1 MICLLLIYTSE
12 KTGWIEKI
20 NKDRWHNRKVAKF
33 GGVAIFSGTII
44 PILLY
49 SKTTEFSLILLV
61 LGSIAFLLGLYDD
74 IFGLFPSLK
83 MLIFIIFAILC
94 FNFDITLLNAYPIYI
109 SMPIT
114 ILWIVGIINALNIID
129 NMDGL
134 SSGIASIILISFTYI
149 SFMQNN
155 AMIFLIST
163 SLLGACL
170 GFLIF
175 NFNPAKIFMGDSGS
189 LFIGLLLSVISLK
202 VVGNETNV
210 FATLLVPTLLLV
222 IPIFDTTLVTINRML
237 NKTPVSKGGVDH
249 TSHRLV
255 SLGISEKNVVL
266 LLYFISISFCFIA
279 VYFSNHGI
287 RTWVLIS
294 VLTLLG
300 LGITGLF
307 LSYYSN
313 NEPRLLTPNSKLNY
327 LSRTIVQYKKQIL
340 EVLFDA
346 LIIIFSFSFSHYL
359 RYENNI
365 PDDIWKTHDN
375 VIGWM
380 VAIKISIFYFF

>member
-1 MICLLLIYTSE
+1 MISFDNLIFFVISFFISSIICLILIHTSE

-20 NKDRWHNRKVAKF
+20 KKDRWHNRKVAKF
-33 GGVAIFSGTII
+33 GGIAIYSGTII
-44 PILLY
+44 PVLLF
-49 SKTTEFSLILLV
+49 SKTTELSLIILV

-94 FNFDITLLNAYPIYI
+94 FNFDIILFDSYPIYFSLPI
-109 SMPIT
+109 S

-134 SSGIASIILISFTYI
+134 SSGIASIVLISFTYI

-189 LFIGLLLSVISLK
+189 LFIGLLLSIISLK
-202 VVGNETNV
+202 INGNETNV

-222 IPIFDTTLVTINRML
+222 FPIFDTTLVTVNRIL

-266 LLYFISISFCFIA
+266 MLYIISISFCFIA
-279 VYFSNHGI
+279 V
-287 RTWVLIS
+287 
-294 VLTLLG
+294 
-300 LGITGLF
+300 F
-307 LSYYSN
+307 L
-313 NEPRLLTPNSKLNY
+313 
-327 LSRTIVQYKKQIL
+327 
-340 EVLFDA
+340 
-346 LIIIFSFSFSHYL
+346 
-359 RYENNI
+359 
-365 PDDIWKTHDN
+365 
-375 VIGWM
+375 
-380 VAIKISIFYFF
+380 AIME